1 MRRALGVLAVVAM
14 TVGLFVTATENE
26 VQQQEVITCDDCS
39 HDGDDRKSSLY
50 DNALACD
57 DCSHDGD
64 DRKSS

>member
-14 TVGLFVTATENE
+14 TVGIFATTTENE